1 MNVRWTRGWGIV
13 LGIVLVVAA
22 ASGCR
27 GAAGENPPKGGPVE
41 TGKGSLTTARKF
53 LEGRWS
59 LESFQVLPP
68 GKPSVN
74 LKGQG
79 TLVYDDFGNLDVQI
93 RTDEQSADALRAAGI
108 EIHDNMISS
117 SGRTV
122 VDLQNRTLTYMIKGQ
137 AAPMTQSGGPLAL
150 NRPRHWEVE
159 ADLLTLT
166 TKDDQGN
173 PLSIGRWRRMR

>member
-13 LGIVLVVAA
+13 LLVVA

-41 TGKGSLTTARKF
+41 TGAGSLTAARKF
-53 LEGRWS
+53 LEGRWT
-59 LESFQVLPP
+59 LESFEVMPP
-68 GKPSVN
+68 GKAAVT

-79 TLVYDDFGNLDVQI
+79 TLVYDDFGNLNVEI
-93 RTDEQSADALRAAGI
+93 RTDEKSADVLRAAGI
-108 EIHDNMISS
+108 EIRDGVISS

-122 VDLQNRTLTYMIKGQ
+122 VDMQNRTLTYVIKDQ
-137 AAPMTQSGGPLAL
+137 AAPMTRAGGPLAL
-150 NRPRHWEVE
+150 NRPRHWEVQ
-159 ADLLTLT
+159 ADLLTVT

-173 PLSIGRWRRMR
+173 PLSVGRWRRMK